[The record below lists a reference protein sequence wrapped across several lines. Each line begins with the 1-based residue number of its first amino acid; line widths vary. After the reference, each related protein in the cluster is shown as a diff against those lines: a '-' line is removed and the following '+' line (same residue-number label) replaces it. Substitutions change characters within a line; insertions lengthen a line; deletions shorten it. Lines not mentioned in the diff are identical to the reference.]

1 MNEKKNEIILFENQG
16 VKLEVNLNDETVW
29 LNRQQLA
36 KLFDRDI
43 KTIGKHI
50 NNALNEE
57 LKDIPTVA
65 KFATVQKEG
74 ERDVTRN
81 IEYYNLDMILS
92 VGYRVKSD
100 KGIIFRRWAN
110 KVLKEYTLK
119 GYAVNKKRLEYLEK
133 TIKLIDIANRIDER
147 LEGNDA
153 KEILKVIGD
162 YSKALN
168 LLDDYDHRTLK
179 KTEGNIDER
188 KIEYKECIE
197 VINKLRFKEES
208 SLFAVERDKGLKSII
223 GNIYQSFD
231 GQDIYKSIEEKSAN
245 FLYLIVKNHVFT
257 DGNKRIAAT
266 LFIYFL
272 NFYGILYKDGKQT
285 IDNNTLAALTLLIMI
300 KIRFKIFN
308 KDVEVVEMLDLK
320 KIQKEIYQNKVDK
333 GFNVTDINKEFCLTY
348 GEIAEAYEAWRKKKD
363 DLGEE
368 LADVAIYLLGL
379 SEILGID
386 LEDEIQKKVY
396 KNSKREYKVIDGI
409 NTRVKEFE
417 DDSER

>member
-285 IDNNTLAALTLLIMI
+285 IDNNTLAALTLLIAESNPKEKSVI
-300 KIRFKIFN
+300 
-308 KDVEVVEMLDLK
+308 LDLLM
-320 KIQKEIYQNKVDK
+320 N
-333 GFNVTDINKEFCLTY
+333 FLNTD
-348 GEIAEAYEAWRKKKD
+348 
-363 DLGEE
+363 
-368 LADVAIYLLGL
+368 
-379 SEILGID
+379 
-386 LEDEIQKKVY
+386 
-396 KNSKREYKVIDGI
+396 
-409 NTRVKEFE
+409 
-417 DDSER
+417 